1 MGMSDIIANFINE
14 ILNETDEGQAII
26 QRNDLANHFNC
37 VPSQIN
43 YVISTRFTPDH
54 GYYVESQRGGGG
66 YIKITKAKITK
77 SDYLMHLIT
86 SLGDKVT
93 QKEIEIFV
101 KNIYENNIISMREAK
116 LILSATN
123 DKALNTENKDIIRA
137 SIFKNMLINL
147 V

>member
-1 MGMSDIIANFINE
+1 MGMSDIIASFIND
-14 ILNETDEGQAII
+14 ILNETDEGEAII
-26 QRNDLANHFNC
+26 QRNDLATRFNC

-43 YVISTRFTPDH
+43 YVISTRFTPDY

-66 YIKITKAKITK
+66 YIKITKAKITT
-77 SDYLMHLIT
+77 SDYLMHVIT

-93 QKEIEIFV
+93 QKEAEIFV
-101 KNIYENNIISMREAK
+101 KNILENDIISVREAK

-123 DKALNTENKDIIRA
+123 DKAITVENKDEIRA
-137 SIFKNMLINL
+137 NILKSMLINL

>member
-26 QRNDLANHFNC
+26 QRNDLANQFNC

-77 SDYLMHLIT
+77 SYYLMHLIT

-101 KNIYENNIISMREAK
+101 KNIYENDIISMREAK

>member
-26 QRNDLANHFNC
+26 QRNDLANQFNC

-101 KNIYENNIISMREAK
+101 KNIYENEIISKREAK

-123 DKALNTENKDIIRA
+123 DKALNNENKDTIRA

>member
-1 MGMSDIIANFINE
+1 MSDIIANFINE

-26 QRNDLANHFNC
+26 QRNDLANQFNC

-101 KNIYENNIISMREAK
+101 KNIYENDIISMREAK

>member
-1 MGMSDIIANFINE
+1 MKISDLIEEYINDIFE
-14 ILNETDEGQAII
+14 TKEVVELN
-26 QRNDLANHFNC
+26 RSSLADMFNC

-101 KNIYENNIISMREAK
+101 KNIYENDIISMREAK

>member
-26 QRNDLANHFNC
+26 QRNDLANQFNC

-86 SLGDKVT
+86 SLGAKVT

-101 KNIYENNIISMREAK
+101 KNIYENDIISMREAK

>member
-1 MGMSDIIANFINE
+1 MSNIIANFINE

-66 YIKITKAKITK
+66 YIKITKVKITK
-77 SDYLMHLIT
+77 SDYLMHIIT
-86 SLGDKVT
+86 SIGDKVT
-93 QKEIEIFV
+93 QKEAEIFV
-101 KNIYENNIISMREAK
+101 KNILKTDIISLREAK

-123 DKALNTENKDIIRA
+123 DKAINVDNRDELRA
-137 SIFKNMLINL
+137 SILKSMLINL

>member
-14 ILNETDEGQAII
+14 ILNEADEGQAII
-26 QRNDLANHFNC
+26 QRNNLANQFNC

-101 KNIYENNIISMREAK
+101 KNIYENDIISMREAK

>member
-26 QRNDLANHFNC
+26 QRNDLANQFNC

-93 QKEIEIFV
+93 QKEVEIFV

>member
-26 QRNDLANHFNC
+26 QRNDLANQFNC

-101 KNIYENNIISMREAK
+101 KNIYENEIISMREAK

-123 DKALNTENKDIIRA
+123 DKALNNENKDTIRA

>member
-26 QRNDLANHFNC
+26 QRNDLANQFNC

>member
-14 ILNETDEGQAII
+14 ILNEADEGQAII
-26 QRNDLANHFNC
+26 QRNDLANQFNC

-93 QKEIEIFV
+93 QKETEIFV
-101 KNIYENNIISMREAK
+101 KNIYENDIISMREAK

>member
-14 ILNETDEGQAII
+14 ILNEADEGQAII
-26 QRNDLANHFNC
+26 QRNDLANQFNC

>member
-14 ILNETDEGQAII
+14 ILNETDEGEAII
-26 QRNDLANHFNC
+26 QRNDLATQFNC

-66 YIKITKAKITK
+66 YINITKAKITT
-77 SDYLMHLIT
+77 SDYLMHIIT
-86 SLGDKVT
+86 SIGDKVT

-101 KNIYENNIISMREAK
+101 KNILENDVISLREAK

-123 DKALNTENKDIIRA
+123 DKAINAENKDEIRA
-137 SIFKNMLINL
+137 NIFKSMLINL

>member
-14 ILNETDEGQAII
+14 ILNEADEGQAII
-26 QRNDLANHFNC
+26 QRNDLANQFNC

-93 QKEIEIFV
+93 QKEVEIFV

>member
-1 MGMSDIIANFINE
+1 
-14 ILNETDEGQAII
+14 
-26 QRNDLANHFNC
+26 
-37 VPSQIN
+37 
-43 YVISTRFTPDH
+43 
-54 GYYVESQRGGGG
+54 
-66 YIKITKAKITK
+66 
-77 SDYLMHLIT
+77 MHLIT

-101 KNIYENNIISMREAK
+101 KNIYENDIISMREAK

>member
-26 QRNDLANHFNC
+26 QRNDLANQFNC

-66 YIKITKAKITK
+66 FIKITKAKITK

-101 KNIYENNIISMREAK
+101 KNIYENEIISMREAK

-123 DKALNTENKDIIRA
+123 DKALNNENKDTIRA

>member
-14 ILNETDEGQAII
+14 ILNEADEGQAII
-26 QRNDLANHFNC
+26 QRNDLANQFNC

-101 KNIYENNIISMREAK
+101 KNIYENDIISMREAK

>member
-1 MGMSDIIANFINE
+1 MGMSDIIANFIHE

-26 QRNDLANHFNC
+26 QRNDLANQFNC

-101 KNIYENNIISMREAK
+101 KNIYENDIISMREAK

>member
-26 QRNDLANHFNC
+26 QRNDLANQFNC

-66 YIKITKAKITK
+66 YIKITKAKMTK

-101 KNIYENNIISMREAK
+101 KNIYENEIISMREAK

-123 DKALNTENKDIIRA
+123 DKALNNENKDTIRA

>member
-26 QRNDLANHFNC
+26 QRNDLANQFSC

-101 KNIYENNIISMREAK
+101 KNIYENEIISMREAK

-123 DKALNTENKDIIRA
+123 DKALNNENKDTIRA

>member
-26 QRNDLANHFNC
+26 QRNDLANQFNC

-66 YIKITKAKITK
+66 DIKITKAKITK

-101 KNIYENNIISMREAK
+101 KNIYENEIISMREAK

-123 DKALNTENKDIIRA
+123 DKALNNENKDTIRA

>member
-14 ILNETDEGQAII
+14 ILDEADEGQAII

>member
-1 MGMSDIIANFINE
+1 MADIKANFINE

-26 QRNDLANHFNC
+26 QRNDLANQFNC

-101 KNIYENNIISMREAK
+101 KNIYENEIISMREAK

-123 DKALNTENKDIIRA
+123 DKALNNENKDTIRA

>member
-14 ILNETDEGQAII
+14 ILDEADEGQAII
-26 QRNDLANHFNC
+26 QRNDLANKFNC

-101 KNIYENNIISMREAK
+101 KNIYENDIISMREAK

>member
-1 MGMSDIIANFINE
+1 MRMSDMIEEFIKDLFE
-14 ILNETDEGQAII
+14 DEDIVEI
-26 QRNDLANHFNC
+26 QRNDLANQFNC

-101 KNIYENNIISMREAK
+101 KPEKSANIF
-116 LILSATN
+116 AT
-123 DKALNTENKDIIRA
+123 ATTSGVLP
-137 SIFKNMLINL
+137 INSFIE
-147 V
+147 